1 MQDSLGD
8 RMKRYENVNR
18 TYLTRRTPVII
29 RVDGKAFHTFTK
41 GFQKPFDN
49 FMIRAMQTTMQCLCE
64 NIQGCVFGYTQSDE
78 ITIVLVDYQ
87 TLETGAW
94 FEYNVQKMCS
104 VAASMATLYFNQFL
118 SRFCEGHITDV
129 WTYTDPTTD
138 YKWVYYK
145 AMQKGATFDAR
156 VFNIPKEEV
165 CNNIF
170 WRQLDAMRNSIQA
183 YGRAYFTDRE
193 LYQKSTTDIKS
204 MTLSI
209 GHDWDKL
216 CVYKQR
222 GSSCIKRATNDGHS
236 QWYIDEHM
244 PILKGTDRAYID
256 NLIYI
261 GE

>member
-1 MQDSLGD
+1 MQDRLGD
-8 RMKRYENVNR
+8 RMKRYENVSR
-18 TYLTRRTPVII
+18 AYLTRRTPVII

-41 GFQKPFDN
+41 GFEKPFDD
-49 FMIRAMQTTMQCLCE
+49 FMIRAMQATMQYLCE

-78 ITIVLVDYQ
+78 ITLILLDYQ

-104 VAASMATLYFNQFL
+104 VAASMATFYFNRFL
-118 SRFCEGHITDV
+118 SGFCEGHITEV
-129 WTYTDPTTD
+129 WAHTGQID
-138 YKWVYYK
+138 YEWVYCK

-170 WRQLDAMRNSIQA
+170 WRQLDAIRNSIQA

-193 LYQKSTTDIKS
+193 LYKKSTIDIKS

-209 GHDWDKL
+209 GHDWDEL

-236 QWYIDEHM
+236 QWYVDEHM
-244 PILKGTDRAYID
+244 PILKGTNRAYID
-256 NLIYI
+256 DLIYI